1 MAMRRPTRAPVCL
14 QVDMSLLGEVVRHV
28 DVSDPRFCV
37 AVLAVLFN
45 PFFWNVVARWEHR
58 TRGLSRLFRSPSLAC
73 YCLGV
78 LIILLNVYRSHSM
91 AVVMKAQPRWE
102 LLDRVE
108 VFYAGAVLM
117 AAGGLLVLTSFLSLG
132 FTGTF
137 LGGSRTH
144 APTHAHTH
152 ANSTN
157 TYTCMH
163 THHAHKCTLARK
175 HTQTHAC
182 ININPH
188 IVHNPEHEMHAHA
201 RTPTATYTR
210 TPGHKSS
217 QTTHKHKDIPSFTYP
232 TLCNRFKPLS

>member
-1 MAMRRPTRAPVCL
+1 MSVSDTLANDNHVVLDCCGGL
-14 QVDMSLLGEVVRHV
+14 SNLDYSKVDMSLLGEVVRHV

-137 LGGSRTH
+137 LGDYFGILMDEPVTGFPFSLTENPMYWGS
-144 APTHAHTH
+144 
-152 ANSTN
+152 S
-157 TYTCMH
+157 
-163 THHAHKCTLARK
+163 
-175 HTQTHAC
+175 
-182 ININPH
+182 
-188 IVHNPEHEMHAHA
+188 
-201 RTPTATYTR
+201 ATYLGLALIGASPVGLVLTAVVFLSYAVAIAFEGPFTQQIYR
-210 TPGHKSS
+210 ERS
-217 QTTHKHKDIPSFTYP
+217 QRCKHK
-232 TLCNRFKPLS
+232 

>member
-1 MAMRRPTRAPVCL
+1 MSVSDTLANDNHVVLDCCGGL
-14 QVDMSLLGEVVRHV
+14 SNLDYSKVDMSLLGEVVRHV

-137 LGGSRTH
+137 LGTMEATTLVLLVLLDCLLVSSSR
-144 APTHAHTH
+144 PFRSSSGGPPLVC
-152 ANSTN
+152 NF
-157 TYTCMH
+157 
-163 THHAHKCTLARK
+163 
-175 HTQTHAC
+175 
-182 ININPH
+182 I
-188 IVHNPEHEMHAHA
+188 
-201 RTPTATYTR
+201 
-210 TPGHKSS
+210 KS
-217 QTTHKHKDIPSFTYP
+217 DAEE
-232 TLCNRFKPLS
+232 L

>member
-1 MAMRRPTRAPVCL
+1 
-14 QVDMSLLGEVVRHV
+14 MSLLGEVVRHV

-137 LGGSRTH
+137 LGDYFGILMDEPVTGFPFSLTENPMYWGS
-144 APTHAHTH
+144 
-152 ANSTN
+152 S
-157 TYTCMH
+157 
-163 THHAHKCTLARK
+163 
-175 HTQTHAC
+175 
-182 ININPH
+182 
-188 IVHNPEHEMHAHA
+188 
-201 RTPTATYTR
+201 ATYLGLALIGASPVGLVLTAVVFLSYAVAIAFEGPFTQQIYR
-210 TPGHKSS
+210 ERS
-217 QTTHKHKDIPSFTYP
+217 QRCKHK
-232 TLCNRFKPLS
+232 